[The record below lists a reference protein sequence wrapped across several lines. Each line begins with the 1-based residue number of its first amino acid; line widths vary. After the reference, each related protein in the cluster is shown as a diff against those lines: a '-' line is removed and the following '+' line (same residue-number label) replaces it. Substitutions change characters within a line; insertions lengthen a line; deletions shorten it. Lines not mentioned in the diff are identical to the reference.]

1 MSHADWALKFKQ
13 KNTELRLIR
22 GKYYLYKISSIWDKD
37 KKRARKITGEM
48 IGRITENDGLIP
60 KGTKKAKSNLPVNIS
75 IKEYGA
81 SHFLKSSANDV
92 VDKLEEYFP
101 SNWRSIVTLAIQ
113 RLIYAAPLKNM
124 EFLYEESYLSEVY
137 QNLDLSKN
145 SLTSLMQEIGSMREK
160 IAEFMKHFIDGSTQL
175 VFDVT
180 SINSNSK
187 LTKAVSCG
195 YNSNHDFRPQI
206 NLFYVFSTN
215 KQLPVYY
222 RIFPGNITGMKALQN
237 CMKEVGP
244 SNMLVIGDKGFYSKD
259 NARDLDESRSQYIFP
274 LKRDSSLISY
284 QRLNS
289 RDYNQAFH
297 GHFFYKDRVIFYY
310 TKEVIEDQEQEN
322 AVYKKL
328 VVFYDKS
335 LALEEENSY
344 LKHLQNKLEGYNM
357 EGYVAKQMKFGT
369 ISMITNIITLS
380 PRQIYENYK
389 SRMEIETLFDSYKNL
404 IKADRTYMQSDQSME
419 TWMFINHLSMIMYY
433 NIYNKLKNK
442 NMLTRI
448 SPADILIRLS
458 RINKIKINKSWITSE
473 INAKT
478 LDILKTLEVH
488 IT

>member
-1 MSHADWALKFKQ
+1 
-13 KNTELRLIR
+13 
-22 GKYYLYKISSIWDKD
+22 
-37 KKRARKITGEM
+37 M

-60 KGTKKAKSNLPVNIS
+60 KGTKKYKVSAPSNIS

-81 SHFLKSSANDV
+81 SHFLKSSATDV
-92 VDKLEEYFP
+92 IAKLEEYFP
-101 SNWRSIVTLAIQ
+101 SNWQSIVTLAIQ

-145 SLTSLMQEIGSMREK
+145 SLTSLMGLIGKDRER
-160 IAEFMKHFIDGSTQL
+160 ITDFMKNFIDGSAQL

-180 SINSNSK
+180 NINSTSK
-187 LTKAVSCG
+187 LTKAVSQG
-195 YNSNHDFRPQI
+195 YNSNHDFAPQI

-259 NARDLDESRSQYIFP
+259 NARELDESSSKYIFP

-284 QRLNS
+284 ARLDSRNYNS
-289 RDYNQAFH
+289 AFD

-310 TKEVIEDQEQEN
+310 TKEVKEGDEQEN
-322 AVYKKL
+322 VVYKKL

-344 LKHLQNKLEGYNM
+344 LKHVQNKLEGYNM
-357 EGYVAKQMKFGT
+357 EGYITKQLKFGT
-369 ISMITNIITLS
+369 MSMITNVITLS
-380 PRQIYENYK
+380 PKQIYENYK

-419 TWMFINHLSMIMYY
+419 AWMFINHLSMIMYY
-433 NIYNKLKNK
+433 NIYNKLKSK
-442 NMLTRI
+442 NMLTRT
-448 SPADILIRLS
+448 SPADILMRLS
-458 RINKIKINKSWITSE
+458 RINKLKINKSWTTSE
-473 INAKT
+473 INTKT
-478 LDILKTLEVH
+478 LNILKNLEVH